1 MEDEQIKSD
10 GRDVHLEEDPDLQ
23 LPFLLPEDGY
33 SCDTIRGIPN
43 GLGEFVEPLAR
54 AGEIL

>member
-1 MEDEQIKSD
+1 MSKKKITIIDDNI
-10 GRDVHLEEDPDLQ
+10 L
-23 LPFLLPEDGY
+23 
-33 SCDTIRGIPN
+33 IRGIPN